1 MPPNFAIVPVEVCM
15 DGRLSKMQIRV
26 LVALLSF
33 RAKNTDTVWPKRSQ
47 IAERCGYDERV
58 ITRVTTQ
65 LVKLGWLEKVGK
77 GGFSKSCEYR
87 ITVPEFEEVPRG
99 TVTDSVAVEDEKE
112 VPDSPDNGNQSG
124 NGNQIGNGNQTGA
137 NNGNQFGASTVT
149 DSVTGNKQTNN
160 RPITD
165 QYKYMGDF
173 DFSEWPGFPEKQ
185 TWEDFKKVR
194 KAHRAP
200 ITQTVINKLGK
211 EYSKASMNGYTVER
225 CLQMQIEKN
234 WRSFEF
240 NWITNLESRHAA
252 GIQSNVTP
260 INPADEAL
268 YRKYPHLRPQ

>member
-99 TVTDSVAVEDEKE
+99 TITDSVTVEDEKE
-112 VPDSPDNGNQSG
+112 VPDSPDNGNQIG
-124 NGNQIGNGNQTGA
+124 NGSQIGNGNQTGA

-149 DSVTGNKQTNN
+149 DSVTGNKHTNN
-160 RPITD
+160 IPISD
-165 QYKYMGDF
+165 QYIPSGKNTKWPDNFFLTDRLRENAADYWQSKNRPDLIAQLDEQFFKFENYAKSKGLKYQD
-173 DFSEWPGFPEKQ
+173 WNRAWV
-185 TWEDFKKVR
+185 TW
-194 KAHRAP
+194 
-200 ITQTVINKLGK
+200 
-211 EYSKASMNGYTVER
+211 YSNAVGYTKPPSGHG
-225 CLQMQIEKN
+225 QNHSQQ
-234 WRSFEF
+234 
-240 NWITNLESRHAA
+240 TQGLE
-252 GIQSNVTP
+252 I
-260 INPADEAL
+260 
-268 YRKYPHLRPQ
+268 